1 MGDTK
6 QEVIQELKD
15 IFKYLGFQENKK
27 MFLYVKK
34 IDNSLTFRISFFN
47 KNHERIIL
55 ESIDI
60 LFDSYFEIKSVY
72 FLENGYKIINSKKIT
87 ITEFYYL
94 TTYNRNGDQTN
105 ILAFDLTP
113 LNNNPIIINTNSTVT
128 SYIFGLQLKE

>member
-94 TTYNRNGDQTN
+94 TENK
-105 ILAFDLTP
+105 
-113 LNNNPIIINTNSTVT
+113 IN
-128 SYIFGLQLKE
+128 YIKNQINKLFENVLESV